1 MIRQTGGIAQALT
14 LFALA
19 HPIRREWR
27 GGVIG
32 DGGHGRSTID
42 IIRPNRPR
50 FCIIRVT
57 NTSHFK
63 ASWANF
69 ETIAE
74 DKMRQTTKP
83 RNKSVGK
90 LRDCGIGSS
99 GGDSRGCGEADYVKK

>member
-1 MIRQTGGIAQALT
+1 MNNDQADKGALQALT

-19 HPIRREWR
+19 HPIRRERR
-27 GGVIG
+27 GGVIV

-63 ASWANF
+63 PSWANS

-74 DKMRQTTKP
+74 DNATNNEIKKQKCRE
-83 RNKSVGK
+83 VEG
-90 LRDCGIGSS
+90 LRD
-99 GGDSRGCGEADYVKK
+99 RVF